1 MKKLSSVRVWLVMSL
16 VVCSGGRPWSRA
28 QSQPIQPLS
37 KPETGSQA
45 GATMHASG
53 PFDVKMSPQ
62 PADEKTNDPLMGRM
76 TMDKHYHGELEATA
90 TGTMLTGGD
99 YKSGSA
105 GYVAMEKV
113 SGTLQGRAGTFM
125 LQHSATLNQGAQQ
138 LSITIVPGSGT
149 GQLTGIAGKMD
160 IKMKEGGKHFYD
172 LEYTLPA
179 AQ

>member
-1 MKKLSSVRVWLVMSL
+1 MKKLCRMGLVIALGVSPVTGDL
-16 VVCSGGRPWSRA
+16 LHA
-28 QSQPIQPLS
+28 QSQTSEPAV
-37 KPETGSQA
+37 KTENRA
-45 GATMHASG
+45 GMHASG
-53 PFDVKMSPQ
+53 PFDVKLAPQ
-62 PADEKTNDPLMGRM
+62 PADDKTNDPLLGRM
-76 TMDKHYHGELEATA
+76 TIDKHDHGELEATA
-90 TGTMLTGGD
+90 TGLMLSGGD

-125 LQHSATLNQGAQQ
+125 LQHSGILNKGAQQ

-149 GQLTGIAGKMD
+149 GQLTGISGKMD
-160 IKMKEGGKHFYD
+160 VKIKEGGKHFYE